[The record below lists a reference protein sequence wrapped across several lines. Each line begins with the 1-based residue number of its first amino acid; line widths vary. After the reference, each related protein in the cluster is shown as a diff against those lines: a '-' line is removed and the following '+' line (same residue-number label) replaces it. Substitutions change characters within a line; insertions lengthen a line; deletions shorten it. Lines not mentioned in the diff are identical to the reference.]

1 MTFDKCASYQLL
13 NIVYNSILSIIII
26 ENFNV

>member
-1 MTFDKCASYQLL
+1 MTFDKYASYQLL